1 MSQRP
6 SSLQLNPSH
15 FTMLDGMRGIGSLV
29 IVAGHAMMP
38 LGLYPWIPHAQVGV
52 DLFFALS
59 GFVICHAYQRRMEL
73 GMTAGDFAQ
82 RRLIRLYP
90 IIPIAVL
97 FGALVYA
104 IKVLVQQRP
113 DLLFGVAGSSLLHAL
128 FLPSPFLIA
137 DKEIEG
143 WAINPPLWSLTAE
156 LVANLAFGFGLW
168 KLRVR
173 GLALLAASGAFAF
186 AMCAAYV
193 GVTNVGGEW
202 HLLYIGAARVVYPF
216 CAGMIL
222 WRLTRGHRPRWQ
234 MPGWLALALMLAI
247 ILAPDMG
254 GFNLYYGLLSIWL
267 LVPLIVYVGA
277 FRSSISSPFVLL
289 LGELSYPMYLVHF
302 PVVRIFTFAGRQLGL
317 TEHPVLMVLI
327 QVLVSAVLGYVVW
340 RFYDVPVRNWLTAL
354 SKKRSASVT
363 ARPAQAMI
371 EPAE

>member
-1 MSQRP
+1 
-6 SSLQLNPSH
+6 
-15 FTMLDGMRGIGSLV
+15 MRGIGALV

-38 LGLYPWIPHAQVGV
+38 LGLYPLIPHAQVGV

-73 GMTAGDFAQ
+73 GMTATDYSV

-90 IIPIAVL
+90 IIPIAIVL
-97 FGALVYA
+97 GALVYA
-104 IKVLVQQRP
+104 VKVVVQGRS
-113 DLLFGVAGSSLLHAL
+113 DLLLGVAGSSLLHTL
-128 FLPSPFLIA
+128 FLPSPFLLA

-156 LVANLAFGFGLW
+156 LVANLAFGLGLW

-173 GLALLAASGAFAF
+173 GLALVAAAGAFAF
-186 AMCAAYV
+186 ALCAVHV

-202 HLLYIGAARVVYPF
+202 ELLYIGAARVVYPF

-222 WRLTRGHRPRWQ
+222 WRLTRGHRPKRQ
-234 MPGWLALALMLAI
+234 VPAVVALALMLAI

-254 GFNLYYGLLSIWL
+254 AFNLYYGLFAIWV

-277 FRSSISSPFVLL
+277 FRSSINSRSVLL
-289 LGELSYPMYLVHF
+289 LGELSYPIYLVHF
-302 PVVRIFTFAGRQLGL
+302 PVVRILTFASRRLGL
-317 TEHPVLMVLI
+317 TEHPALLVLL

-340 RFYDVPVRNWLTAL
+340 RFYDVPFRNWLTAL
-354 SKKRSASVT
+354 SKRRSARLAGRST
-363 ARPAQAMI
+363 QPMI